1 MIRLEDV
8 VECNFCGTTEGPS
21 TNAVINCRLTV
32 SLTDVAQFFNLRH
45 GDATIFDL
53 RRLLSMPEAAEDG
66 GAPSLLG

>member
-1 MIRLEDV
+1 MIGLEDV
-8 VECNFCGTTEGPS
+8 VECNFFRDDRGPEHRPS
-21 TNAVINCRLTV
+21 YHCRLAV

-53 RRLLSMPEAAEDG
+53 RRLLSMPAVAEDG